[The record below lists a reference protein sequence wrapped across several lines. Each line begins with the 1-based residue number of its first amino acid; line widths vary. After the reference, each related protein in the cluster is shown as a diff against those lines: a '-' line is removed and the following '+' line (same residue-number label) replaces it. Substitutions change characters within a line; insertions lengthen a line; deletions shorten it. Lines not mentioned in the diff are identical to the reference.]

1 MNPCTANLQ
10 NERHAYLHT
19 GLAIWYEPTLQLAM
33 QLTSFIIFIVDAIL
47 LRLIAIASYMYS
59 CIIHAC
65 AHELSCVY
73 YRYHVVAIY
82 LAPVQLMLDDVFFR
96 PHLNFQL
103 ISLRRMTATCMHAI
117 LDQSPVIQDVHY
129 ISYIQR
135 KLLLLI
141 SGSYC
146 GIQYT
151 YICMHTIYIHA
162 CRDLH
167 MLYQDILAAKACM

>member
-1 MNPCTANLQ
+1 M
-10 NERHAYLHT
+10 
-19 GLAIWYEPTLQLAM
+19 QLAM
-33 QLTSFIIFIVDAIL
+33 QLTSFIIFIVDATL
-47 LRLIAIASYMYS
+47 LRLKLQLVICIHIHHS
-59 CIIHAC
+59 CVCTRIIMC
-65 AHELSCVY
+65 ILSLSCMQPLY
-73 YRYHVVAIY
+73 Y